1 MTPEELKARTK
12 AFAVRIV
19 ALTEALPRSKA
30 AQHIGGQL
38 LRAGTAVGSNYR
50 AAWRA
55 RSHAEFTSK
64 LAIVVEE
71 ADETVYWLD
80 LLVESKLVKVPSL
93 GDLQKEA
100 NELLAIFAASRK
112 TARDPDKG

>member
-12 AFAVRIV
+12 TFAVRIV

-50 AAWRA
+50 AACRA
-55 RSHAEFTSK
+55 RSHAEFISK

-80 LLVESKLVKVPSL
+80 VLTESQLVKAARL

-100 NELLAIFAASRK
+100 NELLSIFAAAHK